1 MVNISGRKIRTP
13 SVAGTFYEGSREA
26 LKAQIEWAFTHKLG
40 PGSLPKAVIK
50 GQRKIIGLIAPHAGY
65 MYSGPIAAHGYL
77 QLATNGKPEL
87 FIILGPNHTGLGSGI
102 AVDFGEDWETPLGI
116 VRVNDE
122 VAKKI
127 SVKSGIVDLDSLAH
141 KYEHSIE
148 VQLPFLQYIFGSDI
162 AIVPITMMIQTLD
175 AAKSIAKAIYDVEK
189 ELNLDIV
196 VIASTDFTHY
206 EPHTIATRK
215 DKLVID
221 AILELDA
228 NKVYERVT
236 SYNISMCGPGPVMTL
251 IEYVKL
257 KMSEVKVQAKLLKY
271 ATSGDITG
279 DKSAVVGYAS
289 ILFTKG

>member
-1 MVNISGRKIRTP
+1 MERKIRTP

-40 PGSLPKAVIK
+40 PGSLPKVVVK
-50 GQRKIIGLIAPHAGY
+50 GQRRVIGLITPHAGY

-77 QLATNGKPEL
+77 QLAADGKPEL

-116 VRVNDE
+116 VRVSDE

-162 AIVPITMMIQTLD
+162 TIVPITMMIQTID

-221 AILELDA
+221 AILELDS
-228 NKVYERVT
+228 NKVYEKIT

-257 KMSEVKVQAKLLKY
+257 KMGEVKVQAKLLKY

-279 DKSAVVGYAS
+279 DKSTVVGYAS